1 MNKATIEVGMQ
12 LHGGFDDRRPSL
24 DVMTCHTGETC
35 RKPCGHRLWPQQ
47 FGCGWKRPAVGDK
60 GEVYHWNTIGYI
72 WLYDMHMVRT
82 SKAKPALQ
90 QKRLPRVPKSKHK
103 SEAAARSLKVFS
115 SRLPLVGSPN
125 AFGNFGYKIQNY
137 LFIFSCVTMSHDQ
150 VTCHFIICDD
160 LCHLNLRSEPPILG
174 WYNLNKF

>member
-1 MNKATIEVGMQ
+1 MQ

-47 FGCGWKRPAVGDK
+47 FGFGWKRPTCRWWQREK
-60 GEVYHWNTIGYI
+60 YTIGI
-72 WLYDMHMVRT
+72 PLVDMHIVRT

-103 SEAAARSLKVFS
+103 SEAATRSLKVFS

-125 AFGNFGYKIQNY
+125 AFGIFGYKIQNY
-137 LFIFSCVTMSHDQ
+137 LFIFSCATRPHDQ

-174 WYNLNKF
+174 WYALNKFWWWWCWIEL